1 LIGKIPDKQ
10 EIVDF
15 AISLN
20 IDLIRFSKAERLED
34 EKRCFEEWIKD
45 GCNAGMKWLERSI
58 DKRFDPRLGLKD
70 AKTVITAAVSYNTG
84 KTPAAISRYV
94 SGKDYHAVLKQRLE
108 RIKAFLKKSDPA
120 VKAKICVDS
129 SVISEKSFAA
139 RSGTGWI
146 GRNSLLVNE
155 KLGSW
160 FFLAELITDREYEPD
175 PPVPDKCGECRE
187 CMKACP
193 TGAIREN
200 RTIDADKCISYLT
213 IEDRESGSCPGKGM
227 VYYPCAYGC
236 DICQEVCPWN
246 RNAASTREPAF
257 MESNGLFSLSRE
269 ELLRLSEDDFDKLSR
284 GTSLE
289 RISYE
294 KLMAN
299 LEICRN
305 L

>member
-1 LIGKIPDKQ
+1 MLDKQ
-10 EIVDF
+10 EIIDF
-15 AISLN
+15 ASSLN
-20 IDLIRFSKAERLED
+20 IDLVRFSKAERLED
-34 EKRCFEEWIKD
+34 EKRRFEEWIIN
-45 GCNAGMKWLERSI
+45 GCNAGMKWLEHGI
-58 DKRFDPRLGLKD
+58 DKRFEPGLGLKD

-84 KTPAAISRYV
+84 KAPLALSRYV
-94 SGKDYHAVLKQRLE
+94 SGKDYHVVLKEKLKKIE
-108 RIKAFLKKSDPA
+108 AFLKKSDPA

-129 SVISEKSFAA
+129 SVIAEKSFAA

-146 GRNSLLVNE
+146 GRNSLLINE

-160 FFLAELITDREYEPD
+160 FFLAELILDREYEPD
-175 PPVPDKCGECRE
+175 APVTDKCGECRE
-187 CMKACP
+187 CIKACP

-200 RTIDADKCISYLT
+200 RTIDAGKCISYLT
-213 IEDRESGSCPGKGM
+213 IEDREFGSHPGNGIAC
-227 VYYPCAYGC
+227 YPSAYGC

-246 RNAASTREPAF
+246 SNAMSTREPLF

-269 ELLRLSEDDFDKLSR
+269 ELLSLSEDDFNKLSR

-289 RISYE
+289 RISYD
-294 KLMAN
+294 KFMAN

>member
-1 LIGKIPDKQ
+1 MLDKQ
-10 EIVDF
+10 EIIDF
-15 AISLN
+15 ALTLD
-20 IDLIRFSKAERLED
+20 IDLIRFSGAGCLEE
-34 EKRCFEEWIKD
+34 EKRRFEEWIEL

-58 DKRFDPRLGLKD
+58 EKRFDPCLGLKD
-70 AKTVITAAVSYNTG
+70 AKTIVTAAISYNTG
-84 KTPAAISRYV
+84 KAPAAISRHAA
-94 SGKDYHAVLKQRLE
+94 GKDYHVVLEGKLE
-108 RIKAFLKKSDPA
+108 KIRGFLKRDDPT

-129 SVISEKSFAA
+129 SVIAEKSFAA

-146 GRNSLLVNE
+146 GRNSLLINE

-160 FFLAELITDREYEPD
+160 FFLAELIIDREYEPD
-175 PPVPDKCGECRE
+175 APVTDKCGECRE
-187 CMKACP
+187 CIKACP

-200 RTIDADKCISYLT
+200 RIIDAGKCIAYLT
-213 IEDRESGSCPGKGM
+213 IEDKNCAPHPGKSGIHK
-227 VYYPCAYGC
+227 PFAYGC

-246 RNAASTREPAF
+246 RNAAGTREPAF
-257 MESNGLFSLSRE
+257 IESNGLFSLSRE
-269 ELLRLSEDDFDKLSR
+269 ELLRLSEDDFNELSR

-294 KLMAN
+294 KFMAN